1 MYNFLVKNGTALAMG
16 VGTLVTVLFIAS
28 VMIGLSSSGYD
39 TSTDL
44 LTVDYKSIN
53 AFNLGISLTAL
64 LSLIAIIFMFAGIGM
79 DLYKNRKTSMKMV
92 LGIIA
97 LIIIFVILYSTA
109 KFDTGGRWDF
119 LNSEFKVGETASKLI
134 TAGIWTTVIL
144 LVLSTLSI
152 VVSEIRNFFK

>member
-1 MYNFLVKNGTALAMG
+1 
-16 VGTLVTVLFIAS
+16 
-28 VMIGLSSSGYD
+28 
-39 TSTDL
+39 
-44 LTVDYKSIN
+44 
-53 AFNLGISLTAL
+53 
-64 LSLIAIIFMFAGIGM
+64 MFAGIGM